1 MLKSSEHYFEESPE
15 PPSYTHF
22 SHPTLHS
29 EINGLLDSF
38 HGISAEDQHVF
49 NLKKEK
55 HLSNHES
62 SSAHTVPSDEDSYYC
77 FDLWMLDDI
86 DSLAGEY

>member
-1 MLKSSEHYFEESPE
+1 MLKTSEHYFEESPE
-15 PPSYTHF
+15 PPSYAHF
-22 SHPTLHS
+22 SHPTLYT

-49 NLKKEK
+49 NLKKQER
-55 HLSNHES
+55 LSHHETNTS
-62 SSAHTVPSDEDSYYC
+62 QPPEETYYC

-86 DSLAGEY
+86 DSLADEY

>member
-1 MLKSSEHYFEESPE
+1 MLKNSEHYFEESPE
-15 PPSYTHF
+15 PPSYIHF
-22 SHPTLHS
+22 SHPTLHT

-49 NLKKEK
+49 NLKKEER
-55 HLSNHES
+55 LSHHKTNASHS
-62 SSAHTVPSDEDSYYC
+62 TVSEQENYYC

-86 DSLAGEY
+86 DSLADE

>member
-1 MLKSSEHYFEESPE
+1 MLKSSEHYFEESTE

-38 HGISAEDQHVF
+38 HGISAEEQHMF
-49 NLKKEK
+49 KLKKEK
-55 HLSNHES
+55 HLSNNKTDLSQPVLSNER
-62 SSAHTVPSDEDSYYC
+62 DYCC
-77 FDLWMLDDI
+77 FDLWMLADI
-86 DSLAGEY
+86 DSLEDEY

>member
-49 NLKKEK
+49 NLKKEENLK
-55 HLSNHES
+55 DYES
-62 SSAHTVPSDEDSYYC
+62 YSSQPVLKNEHNYHC